1 MIHVAIV
8 DDHAIVRTGLRQ
20 YLSEL
25 GDLEVVGEAANGRD
39 AQALARNGGIDVML
53 MDISMPR
60 QNGVDALLSIKALTP
75 DIRILVLSG
84 LPEAQYARKLLHHG
98 ASGYLNKACEPE
110 EIAAAIRAVAAGRRY
125 ITAKVSDMLV
135 GQFGQ
140 DAGKLPHELL
150 SKRERQVFLR
160 LAKGETVGEAADTL
174 ALNVKTIST
183 YRARILEKLMLTS
196 NADLTYYAVQNGLIE

>member
-20 YLSEL
+20 YFSEL

-53 MDISMPR
+53 MDISMPG

-110 EIAAAIRAVAAGRRY
+110 
-125 ITAKVSDMLV
+125 
-135 GQFGQ
+135 
-140 DAGKLPHELL
+140 
-150 SKRERQVFLR
+150 
-160 LAKGETVGEAADTL
+160 
-174 ALNVKTIST
+174 
-183 YRARILEKLMLTS
+183 
-196 NADLTYYAVQNGLIE
+196 